1 MGLRLALAFVA
12 VAVVAVGLVTVG
24 LVTVLA
30 VVFTQRDIAALV
42 SQRRND
48 LAGSLASDAV
58 STDNTGRPGWKDVD
72 LRPALELAASDGAQ
86 AAVLDARGDVVASTL
101 APLSVANSRRPL
113 HLSDSGSAPCWSGS
127 PGMAWPPRR
136 ARCASR

>member
-1 MGLRLALAFVA
+1 VGLRLALAFVA
-12 VAVVAVGLVTVG
+12 VAVVAVGLVA
-24 LVTVLA
+24 VLA

-72 LRPALELAASDGAQ
+72 LRPALELAASGGAQ

-101 APLSVANSRRPL
+101 AAPLSVANSRRPL
-113 HLSDSGSAPCWSGS
+113 HLSGSGSAPWWSGS